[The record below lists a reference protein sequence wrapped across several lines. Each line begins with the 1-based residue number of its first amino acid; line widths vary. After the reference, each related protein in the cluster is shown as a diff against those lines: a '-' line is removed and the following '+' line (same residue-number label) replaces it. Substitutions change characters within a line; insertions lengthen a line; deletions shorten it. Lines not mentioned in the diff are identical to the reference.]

1 MLNKLNIK
9 KSTIIIFLLAIISKI
24 LYEYQV
30 IYCLPEY
37 YMPGVTFYKDLDI
50 SKLFIGWFVFIIF
63 LVTLIVIHK
72 EDFRHYV
79 IEVLFFL
86 NLLPATSSYGLNNA
100 DTFFFIQNMIYW
112 VFLLISIS
120 LFNNVSVRKHN
131 IKLFF
136 IRYEYVAFI
145 GLVFIL
151 IVLFVY
157 KYNHFHIS
165 FNLADVYDVREEMK
179 GLPIWFSWIKNSF
192 GNIGLPFLIVYFLT
206 KKRYFIGII
215 SLFMEILLFSVGMD
229 KTYLLLLFISVF
241 LGFCNFR
248 KIKNVFSFVSFGIFI
263 AMAFS
268 FLEYILKNTFFLFYL
283 IIRRTFYVPMWM
295 NQLYF
300 DFFSKNEKVVFTQS
314 VFLLS
319 KLFPDTY
326 ETSIYTLINNNYF
339 LGKMSS
345 PNTGMFAESYMH
357 LGVAGVFVFP
367 ILVVLILF
375 LTDILLE
382 KCNKNCKFMIS
393 ISIGLLISNI
403 PVTGG
408 FFVSSWLVFIFLLFL
423 HKNYINKMEIKI

>member
-1 MLNKLNIK
+1 M
-9 KSTIIIFLLAIISKI
+9 
-24 LYEYQV
+24 
-30 IYCLPEY
+30 
-37 YMPGVTFYKDLDI
+37 DI

-268 FLEYILKNTFFLFYL
+268 FLEYM
-283 IIRRTFYVPMWM
+283 P
-295 NQLYF
+295 
-300 DFFSKNEKVVFTQS
+300 
-314 VFLLS
+314 
-319 KLFPDTY
+319 
-326 ETSIYTLINNNYF
+326 
-339 LGKMSS
+339 
-345 PNTGMFAESYMH
+345 
-357 LGVAGVFVFP
+357 
-367 ILVVLILF
+367 
-375 LTDILLE
+375 
-382 KCNKNCKFMIS
+382 C
-393 ISIGLLISNI
+393 
-403 PVTGG
+403 
-408 FFVSSWLVFIFLLFL
+408 
-423 HKNYINKMEIKI
+423 MEILYSPVPSITDRKSTRLNSSHD